1 MCSQRF
7 MAVIQIILLTFKAR
21 CSFTAFAVDLLAFSV
36 FVGFLF
42 LLFYKY
48 GLQDLL
54 SQSVT
59 GIKH

>member
-7 MAVIQIILLTFKAR
+7 MAVIQIILLTFKAH
-21 CSFTAFAVDLLAFSV
+21 CSFTAFAVDLAFSV

-48 GLQDLL
+48 GLQDVLT
-54 SQSVT
+54 QSVT